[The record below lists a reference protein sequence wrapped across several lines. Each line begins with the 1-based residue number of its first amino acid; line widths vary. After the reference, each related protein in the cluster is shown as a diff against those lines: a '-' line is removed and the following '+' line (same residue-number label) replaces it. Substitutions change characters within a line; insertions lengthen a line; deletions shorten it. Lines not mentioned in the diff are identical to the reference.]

1 MTAQPTN
8 PLPASPQEVQDRGW
22 KDVDIVLVTGDAYVD
37 HPSFGIAL
45 IGRILEREGYRVAIL
60 SQPRLDDLSDF
71 RQFGPPR
78 LFFGITGGNLD
89 SIVANYSS
97 NGKVRDFDAFS
108 PRGNPW
114 RTARRTKDNRRRP
127 DRAVL
132 QYAQAVRTAFPG
144 ITIIIGG
151 VEASLRRFVHYD
163 YKQNSIRG
171 SQLTDAKADLLLYGM
186 AETSIREAA
195 ERIAQGKEPN
205 DLPGSCIRL
214 NDSEMERFRHQQEAG
229 GVGLIELPS
238 YESIRSHPD
247 QFLRAE
253 LEIDRHARSRSMAVL
268 AQRQQAMWVVQF
280 PAPPPLETDQ
290 MDEIYRF
297 PFSRK
302 PHPSTPD
309 VPAYTMIKDSI
320 TIVRGCPGNCSFCA
334 ISRHQGPSVTSRSI
348 DAIVEEAETLSKNA
362 EFRGTISDLGG
373 PTANLFGTSCR
384 IGSCKH
390 HDCLYP
396 EVCKNLEINERHFIK
411 LLDAVQNIDGVEH
424 VFISSGLRME
434 LLRQAPQLMR
444 RIIDKHTPGALKI
457 APEHTEKKV
466 LELMHKEPHRHLVAF
481 LKAFRNLSHE
491 LGVRRSITP
500 YIISAHPGCT
510 EQDTARMVQKLKK
523 LGLAV
528 RKFQDFTPTPG
539 TISTAMYVSKAD
551 RDTGRPI
558 AIADSDRERTGQ
570 RRIIEKNFL
579 PKSSGKRMKRKKRS
593 K

>member
-1 MTAQPTN
+1 MIAQTTN
-8 PLPASPQEVQDRGW
+8 PLPISHQEVRNRGW
-22 KDVDIVLVTGDAYVD
+22 EDVDIVLVTGDAYVD
-37 HPSFGIAL
+37 HPSFGVAL
-45 IGRILEREGYRVAIL
+45 VGRILEREGYRVAIL
-60 SQPRLDDLSDF
+60 SQPRLDDFSDF
-71 RQFGPPR
+71 RQFGRPR

-108 PRGNPW
+108 PGGNPW
-114 RTARRTKDNRRRP
+114 RTAQKTKDNRRRP

-132 QYAQAVRTAFPG
+132 KYAQAARTAYPG
-144 ITIIIGG
+144 IAIIIGG
-151 VEASLRRFVHYD
+151 VEASLRRFTHFD

-186 AETSIREAA
+186 AETSIMGAA
-195 ERIAQGKEPN
+195 ERIAEGKKLH
-205 DLPGSCIRL
+205 DLPGTCIRL
-214 NDSEMERFRHQQEAG
+214 SDGDMERFRQQQEAV
-229 GVGLIELPS
+229 GVPIIELPS
-238 YESIRSHPD
+238 YESIRSDPE

-253 LEIDRHARSRSMAVL
+253 LEIDRLARSRGIALL

-280 PAPPPLETDQ
+280 PPPPPLETGQ
-290 MDEIYRF
+290 MDEIYRL
-297 PFSRK
+297 PFSRQ

-348 DAIVEEAETLSKNA
+348 EGIVEEAAILSKNQD
-362 EFRGTISDLGG
+362 FHGTISDLGG

-396 EVCKNLEINERHFIK
+396 EVCKNLELNERHFIK
-411 LLDAVQNIDGVEH
+411 LLDAVQKIDGVEH

-434 LLRQAPQLMR
+434 LLRKTPHLLK
-444 RIIDKHTPGALKI
+444 RIIERHTPGALKI

-466 LELMHKEPHRHLVAF
+466 LKLMHKEPHSHLVSF
-481 LKAFRNLSHE
+481 LKTFRNLSHE

-510 EQDTARMVQKLKK
+510 TQDTVRMVQKLKK
-523 LGLAV
+523 LGLVV
-528 RKFQDFTPTPG
+528 RQFQDFTPTPG
-539 TISTAMYVSKAD
+539 TISTAMYVSKVD
-551 RDTGRPI
+551 RDHGRPI
-558 AIADSDRERTGQ
+558 PVADSHRKRIQQ

-579 PKSSGKRMKRKKRS
+579 SKSSGKRIKRKNRS